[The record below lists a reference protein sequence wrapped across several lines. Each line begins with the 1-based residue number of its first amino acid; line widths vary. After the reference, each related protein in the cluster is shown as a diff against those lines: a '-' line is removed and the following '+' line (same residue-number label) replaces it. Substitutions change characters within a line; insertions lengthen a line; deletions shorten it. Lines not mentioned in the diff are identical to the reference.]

1 MSKPL
6 PKWAMIRYAHLWRK
20 FSDKPFT
27 HKHAADLLKEPQ
39 DTTLS
44 LVIQELKRSGWVEI
58 SLDPNDSR
66 IRLYTLK
73 EPNTAVK
80 EMIK

>member
-1 MSKPL
+1 
-6 PKWAMIRYAHLWRK
+6 MIRYAQLWRR
-20 FSDKPFT
+20 FRDKPFA
-27 HKHAADLLKEPQ
+27 HKQAADLLKEPQ

-44 LVIQELKRSGWVEI
+44 LVIQELKQSGWVEI
-58 SLDPNDSR
+58 SLDPSDSR

-73 EPNTAVK
+73 EPNKAVK